1 MDGAITFDFHDTLAR
16 CDAWFELEVRHLV
29 SAFLRWR
36 VAEQGEPVDD
46 GLLAAA
52 DADYRELRQAIVLDG
67 RERTAEACVG
77 EVLGGLGV
85 AVEAATI
92 ARGVEE
98 LMRGTLEEARPV
110 DGAAETVRALRA
122 ADVRLGIV
130 SSAVY
135 HPFLEWT
142 LAKFGL
148 RDAFADVT
156 TSASAGYYKSR
167 PELYRHALAALS
179 AAPERS
185 VHVGDSYRYDVGGA
199 RRAGMR
205 TVWLRPDVDR
215 APEGEPPDLTL
226 TTLAGSAPRILGVL
240 RGSPA

>member
-1 MDGAITFDFHDTLAR
+1 MDGAVTFDFHDTLAR
-16 CDAWFELEVRHLV
+16 CDAWFELEVRRLV

-36 VAEQGEPVDD
+36 ADDQAAPVDEKR
-46 GLLAAA
+46 LAAA
-52 DADYRELRQAIVLDG
+52 DAAYRDLRQAIVADG
-67 RERTAEACVG
+67 RERTAEECVG
-77 EVLGGLGV
+77 EVLRRLDIPV
-85 AVEAATI
+85 DEPIV

-98 LMRGTLEEARPV
+98 LMHRTLEDARPI
-110 DGAAETVRALRA
+110 DGAVETVRALREA
-122 ADVRLGIV
+122 NVRLGIV

-167 PELYRHALAALS
+167 PEIYRHALAALG

-199 RRAGMR
+199 RHAGMR
-205 TVWLRPDVDR
+205 TVWLGPDGDGW
-215 APEGEPPDLTL
+215 PEGEPPDLILATL
-226 TTLAGSAPRILGVL
+226 IGSAPRILGVL
-240 RGSPA
+240 RSPAA